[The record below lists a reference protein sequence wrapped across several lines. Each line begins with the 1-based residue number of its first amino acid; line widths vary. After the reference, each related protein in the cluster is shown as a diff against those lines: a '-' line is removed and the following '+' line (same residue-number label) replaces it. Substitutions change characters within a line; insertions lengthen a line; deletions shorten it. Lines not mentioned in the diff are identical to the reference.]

1 MNILIIFLLGFLN
14 GSVKVIAHQTAE
26 VFNGMHKSQCHIYQM
41 Q

>member
-14 GSVKVIAHQTAE
+14 GSVKVIAHQTAV
-26 VFNGMHKSQCHIYQM
+26 VFNGMHKSMSYQM